1 MTITKS
7 LKASMRDAGGKGA
20 ARKLRRD
27 GRVPAVLY
35 GKDMD
40 SVSLSLDAMEV
51 EHLFQAI
58 SVENTIVELQVEG
71 GESHQTLVREIQS
84 HPFRYELVHIDFL
97 RIQSD
102 VAVDVEVPVELIG
115 TPQGVKHQGGVLEQI
130 VHELPV
136 RCLPSLIPEI
146 IEVDVTAMEIDDSL
160 HLSDIELPEGVEPTI
175 DLERTLCVVAAP
187 RAVIE
192 EDEEEE
198 EEGVEGLEP
207 GEAPEPEVVGE
218 GEDED
223 ED

>member
-7 LKASMRDAGGKGA
+7 LTASKREAGGKGA
-20 ARKLRRD
+20 ARKLRRE

-40 SVSLSLDAMEV
+40 SVTLSLDAMEV

-58 SVENTIVELQVEG
+58 SVENTIVELQIEG

-102 VAVDVEVPVELIG
+102 VEVDVEVPVELVG
-115 TPQGVKHQGGVLEQI
+115 TPVGVKQHGGVLEQI
-130 VHELPV
+130 IHELPV
-136 RCLPSLIPEI
+136 RCLPSFIPER
-146 IEVDVTAMEIDDSL
+146 IEVDVSALDIEDSL
-160 HLSDIELPEGVEPTI
+160 HLEDIQLPEGVEATI
-175 DLERTLCVVAAP
+175 DPERTLCLVSAP
-187 RAVIE
+187 RAAIE
-192 EDEEEE
+192 EGA
-198 EEGVEGLEP
+198 EEGAEGEEP

-218 GEDED
+218 DED
-223 ED
+223 EG

>member
-7 LKASMRDAGGKGA
+7 LTASKREAGGKGA
-20 ARKLRRD
+20 ARKLRRE

-40 SVSLSLDAMEV
+40 SVALSLDVMEV

-58 SVENTIVELQVEG
+58 SVENTIVELKIEG

-97 RIQSD
+97 RIQSH
-102 VAVDVEVPVELIG
+102 VEVDVEVPVELVG
-115 TPQGVKHQGGVLEQI
+115 TPVGVKQHGGVLEQI

-136 RCLPSLIPEI
+136 RCLPSRIPEV
-146 IEVDVTAMEIDDSL
+146 IEVDVSGLEIEDSL
-160 HLSDIELPEGVEPTI
+160 HLSDIQLPEGVEATI
-175 DLERTLCVVAAP
+175 DPERTLCLVSAP
-187 RAVIE
+187 RAAIE
-192 EDEEEE
+192 EVEEVA
-198 EEGVEGLEP
+198 EGEEP

-223 ED
+223 EG